1 AEAADDPGAE
11 SRGGALRQRRGVE
24 DLPPAAHRADERAG
38 RGADPRSE
46 GCRLLDARIGVK
58 TALVTGAARGIG
70 RASAEA
76 LRKAGCK
83 VIGLDREQCD
93 VVYDLSDIAGI
104 GLMVQKL
111 GEIDILVNNAGVQTA
126 VTIDRYTDEARRR
139 ILTVNLEA
147 PVELIRAVSKQM
159 VARGAGRVVNLAS
172 VAAYTAH
179 TDLWYGVT
187 KAGVV
192 SFTRSFAA
200 LLGPQGIQVNAV
212 APGPI
217 DTPLLDKAQPERAQ
231 ELMTKVY
238 TRRKGQPEEVAE
250 AIRWL
255 ALDAP
260 EIINGAVLDIT
271 DGCFLR

>member
-1 AEAADDPGAE
+1 M
-11 SRGGALRQRRGVE
+11 
-24 DLPPAAHRADERAG
+24 
-38 RGADPRSE
+38 
-46 GCRLLDARIGVK
+46 K

-70 RASAEA
+70 RASVEA

-104 GLMVQKL
+104 GSMVEEL

-126 VTIDRYTDEARRR
+126 VSIDRYTDEARRR
-139 ILTVNLEA
+139 ILAVNLEA
-147 PVELIRAVSKQM
+147 PVELIRALSKQM
-159 VARGAGRVVNLAS
+159 VARKSGRIISLAS
-172 VAAYTAH
+172 IAAYGAH

-192 SFTRSFAA
+192 SYTRSFASY
-200 LLGPQGIQVNAV
+200 LGPHGIQVNAV

-217 DTPLLDKAQPERAQ
+217 DTPLLDKAQPERVE
-231 ELMTKVY
+231 ELMKKVY
-238 TRRKGQPEEVAE
+238 TRRKGRPDEVAE

-260 EIINGAVLDIT
+260 PIINGAVLDIT
-271 DGCFLR
+271 DGAFLR

>member
-1 AEAADDPGAE
+1 
-11 SRGGALRQRRGVE
+11 
-24 DLPPAAHRADERAG
+24 LP
-38 RGADPRSE
+38 
-46 GCRLLDARIGVK
+46 K

-70 RASAEA
+70 RATAEA

-83 VIGLDREQCD
+83 VIGLDREACD
-93 VVYDLSDIAGI
+93 VVYDLTDIAGI
-104 GLMVQKL
+104 PRMAESL

-126 VTIDRYTDEARRR
+126 VAIDRYTEEARRR
-139 ILTVNLEA
+139 ILAVNLEA
-147 PVELIRAVSKQM
+147 PVELIRALSKQM
-159 VARGAGRVVNLAS
+159 VARKSGRIINLAS
-172 VAAYTAH
+172 IAAYGAH

-200 LLGPQGIQVNAV
+200 LLGPQGVQVNAV

-217 DTPLLDKAQPERAQ
+217 DTPLLDKAQPERVQ

-238 TRRKGQPEEVAE
+238 TRRKGRPDEVAE

-260 EIINGAVLDIT
+260 PIINGAVLDIT
-271 DGCFLR
+271 DGSFLR

>member
-1 AEAADDPGAE
+1 MA
-11 SRGGALRQRRGVE
+11 
-24 DLPPAAHRADERAG
+24 
-38 RGADPRSE
+38 
-46 GCRLLDARIGVK
+46 K

-70 RASAEA
+70 RAAAEA

-83 VIGLDREQCD
+83 VVGLDREACD
-93 VVYDLSDIAGI
+93 IVYDLSDVAGI
-104 GLMVQKL
+104 ARLVESL

-126 VTIDRYTDEARRR
+126 VSIDRYSEEARRR
-139 ILTVNLEA
+139 ILAVNLEA
-147 PVELIRAVSKQM
+147 PVELIRAVSKGMTQ
-159 VARGAGRVVNLAS
+159 RKAGRIVNLAS
-172 VAAYTAH
+172 VAAYMAH

-192 SFTRSFAA
+192 SFTRSFASY
-200 LLGPQGIQVNAV
+200 LGPHGIQVNAV

-217 DTPLLDKAQPERAQ
+217 DTDLLKNAQPERITQ
-231 ELMTKVY
+231 LMRAVY
-238 TRRKGQPEEVAE
+238 TKRVGRPEEVAE

-260 EIINGAVLDIT
+260 AILNGAVIDVT

>member
-1 AEAADDPGAE
+1 MP
-11 SRGGALRQRRGVE
+11 
-24 DLPPAAHRADERAG
+24 
-38 RGADPRSE
+38 
-46 GCRLLDARIGVK
+46 K

-70 RASAEA
+70 RATAEA
-76 LRKAGCK
+76 LRNAGCN
-83 VIGLDREQCD
+83 VIGLDREACD
-93 VVYDLSDIAGI
+93 VVYDLTDIAGI
-104 GLMVQKL
+104 PRMAESL

-126 VTIDRYTDEARRR
+126 VAIDRYTVEARRR
-139 ILTVNLEA
+139 ILAVNLEA
-147 PVELIRAVSKQM
+147 PVELIRALSKQM
-159 VARGAGRVVNLAS
+159 VARKSGRIINLAS
-172 VAAYTAH
+172 IAAYGAH

-217 DTPLLDKAQPERAQ
+217 DTPLLDKAQPERVQ

-238 TRRKGQPEEVAE
+238 TRRKGRPDEVAE

-260 EIINGAVLDIT
+260 PIINGAVLDIT
-271 DGCFLR
+271 DGSFLR